1 MDATISIIIPVYNI
15 SSFLDKCIESVCKQT
30 YKNLEIILV
39 DDGST
44 DNSGIICDKWAATDD
59 RIITYHKENGG
70 LSDARNY
77 GLSKA
82 TGSYILYLDGDDWL
96 DIIAAEALYKNAV
109 QHNADIVQGG
119 YYYAYEE
126 YLLVYNEPASTIEYD
141 KEGAL
146 RELISNGRIKNFAW
160 GCLIKRELAI
170 QVPFI
175 KGKYF
180 EDSFW
185 KYQIIE
191 LSKRFIYVSTP
202 TVYYRQRSQSI
213 SSGISLKNLDL
224 LEGIEERLKFI
235 QKKYPQLFDLALKG
249 FYSMGFLFMSIT
261 KNSDENIKRAF
272 KDYYLNIN
280 LKYKEYLNK
289 YWYKYIYLRF
299 MSVLFFRFNILY
311 SIIILIKRCL
321 CKFKKVTYLK
331 IYVDSNRTSL

>member
-44 DNSGIICDKWAATDD
+44 DNSGIICDKWTATDD

-96 DIIAAEALYKNAV
+96 DIIAVEILYENAV
-109 QHNADIVQGG
+109 QHNADLVQGG

-126 YLLVYNEPASTIEYD
+126 YLLVYNEPVSTIEYD
-141 KEGAL
+141 KEGVL

-224 LEGIEERLKFI
+224 LEGTEERLKFI
-235 QKKYPQLFDLALKG
+235 QKKYPQLFDLALKKYWLLS
-249 FYSMGFLFMSIT
+249 FNLMKYSKLESGRI
-261 KNSDENIKRAF
+261 AF
-272 KDYYLNIN
+272 TYLDYFDS
-280 LKYKEYLNK
+280 LNK
-289 YWYKYIYLRF
+289 QYKTELTILSRKDLGF
-299 MSVLFFRFNILY
+299 KFRFILY
-311 SIIILIKRCL
+311 RKNNLLYKFYIFLEKLGQRMIKSH
-321 CKFKKVTYLK
+321 YLK
-331 IYVDSNRTSL
+331 IPLRNCKHS